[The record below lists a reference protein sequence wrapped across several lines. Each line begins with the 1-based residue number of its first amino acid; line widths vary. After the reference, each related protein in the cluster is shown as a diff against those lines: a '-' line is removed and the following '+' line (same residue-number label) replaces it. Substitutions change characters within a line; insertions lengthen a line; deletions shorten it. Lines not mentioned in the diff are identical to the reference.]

1 MILVIFV
8 CILGVQGD
16 RPLFRRPSFRDI
28 QDDPSVTVRSRR
40 LTPII
45 SRRIDITEVQD
56 EAPLDE
62 MALSNELAPRNDVAP
77 RKDVAPIT
85 KFIEYS
91 DQLEGKSKCDL
102 SIFRNN

>member
-1 MILVIFV
+1 MTMILVIFV

-16 RPLFRRPSFRDI
+16 RPLFRRPSFTDI
-28 QDDPSVTVRSRR
+28 QDDPSVIVRSRR

-62 MALSNELAPRNDVAP
+62 MALSDELAPR
-77 RKDVAPIT
+77 KEVAPIT

-102 SIFRNN
+102 SIFRNNSQ

>member
-1 MILVIFV
+1 MTMILVIFV

-28 QDDPSVTVRSRR
+28 QDDPTVTVRSRR

-56 EAPLDE
+56 EAPLDD
-62 MALSNELAPRNDVAP
+62 MALTDELAPS
-77 RKDVAPIT
+77 KDVAPIT

-91 DQLEGKSKCDL
+91 DQLEGNLKCDL
-102 SIFRNN
+102 TIFLNNSQ